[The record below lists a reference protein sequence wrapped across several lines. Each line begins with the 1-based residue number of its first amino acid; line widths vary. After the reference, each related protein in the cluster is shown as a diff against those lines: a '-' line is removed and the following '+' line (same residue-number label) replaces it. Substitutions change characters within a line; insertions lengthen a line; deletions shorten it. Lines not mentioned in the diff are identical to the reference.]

1 MTYETSPKEHNLDL
15 NTFAQALFPTLVIT
29 TKTRGNY
36 QSAYR
41 VNLQQKFGSKEINE
55 ITKSDLVD
63 ALSLLPP
70 QTRYQTLMVLRVIY
84 REALERELVDTN
96 IAASIKIPKI
106 QVKPQ
111 KFLTWEE
118 LEKLDFG
125 KQTTRI
131 RFLALHGLR
140 YGEAAALKPEDIHD
154 GFVHIT
160 KSKHVATKSVAG
172 VRKVPLLSQ
181 FEPFANNQQSI
192 AAALKPYGVTVHSL
206 RKTYAYTL
214 KSAQIHVTTAAK
226 LMGHS
231 NPMMTLKI
239 YTQVRDDEAGLAGIA
254 IKEFIKGA
262 A

>member
-1 MTYETSPKEHNLDL
+1 MDL
-15 NTFAQALFPTLVIT
+15 NTFAQAVFPTLAIT
-29 TKTRGNY
+29 TKTRANY
-36 QSAYR
+36 QGAYK
-41 VNLQQKFGSKEINE
+41 VNIQGKLGSKQISEIAKFE
-55 ITKSDLVD
+55 LVD

-84 REALERELVDTN
+84 REALERELVPSN
-96 IAASIKIPKI
+96 IAAGIKIPKI

-118 LEKLDFG
+118 LERIDFRR
-125 KQTTRI
+125 QTTRI

-140 YGEAAALKPEDIHD
+140 YGEAAALRAEDIYE

-160 KSKHVATKSVAG
+160 KSKYGATKSAAG
-172 VRKVPLLSQ
+172 VRKVPLLSE
-181 FEPFANNQQSI
+181 FEPFANHQQSI

-206 RKTYAYTL
+206 RKSYAYTL

-226 LMGHS
+226 LMGHA

-239 YTQVRDDEAGLAGIA
+239 YTQVRDDETGLAGVA
-254 IKEFIKGA
+254 LKKFIEGVA
-262 A
+262 

>member
-1 MTYETSPKEHNLDL
+1 
-15 NTFAQALFPTLVIT
+15 
-29 TKTRGNY
+29 
-36 QSAYR
+36 
-41 VNLQQKFGSKEINE
+41 
-55 ITKSDLVD
+55 
-63 ALSLLPP
+63 
-70 QTRYQTLMVLRVIY
+70 MVLRVIY
-84 REALERELVDTN
+84 REALERELVASN
-96 IAASIKIPKI
+96 IAAGIKIPKI

-125 KQTTRI
+125 KQTRRI

-140 YGEAAALKPEDIHD
+140 YGEAAALTEDDIHD

-160 KSKHVATKSVAG
+160 KSKHGATKSAAG
-172 VRKVPLLSQ
+172 VRKVPLLSP
-181 FEPFANNQQSI
+181 FEPFANHQQSI

-206 RKTYAYTL
+206 RKSYAYTL